1 MDLCKLTA
9 LELGAA
15 LRTGDICLEDTLRA
29 ARPDRLNAFIA
40 ANPKPAPARGNSPL
54 AGVPM
59 AYKDNICVRGSTTT
73 CGSKLL
79 SNYISPY
86 DATVA
91 QRLTAAGAVSLGK
104 LNMDEFAM
112 GSSGET
118 SYFGPTR
125 NPWDSARTPG
135 GSSSGSAA
143 AVADGQVWY
152 TLGSDTGGS
161 VRQPAA
167 HCGITGFKPTYGAV
181 SRYGLVAHASSLDQL
196 GPMARSAADCAA
208 VLDILAGADPHDSTS
223 LSLPLSGTL
232 DGDLRGIKI
241 GILAECFAPGLDSQV
256 ACAIEDTA
264 AVLRARGAMA
274 ERCSLPALRYAADT
288 YVVLSNA
295 EASSNLARFEGVR
308 WRINHGQGQ
317 SSHSFDQ
324 AARTQGLGTEVKRR
338 ILLGTYFL
346 SCEDGALCLA
356 RARKAQWL
364 IRMGFDA
371 LFEQYDL
378 LLTPTVPTTAPLLGA
393 TGSLEAALLS
403 DLCTV
408 SPNLAGLP
416 ALSMPCGFDRLG
428 LPMGAQLIGPRL
440 GDRTVL
446 NAAHAHQQETHWH
459 RAVPWER
466 AERGD
471 AL

>member
-9 LELGAA
+9 LELGTA
-15 LRTGDICLEDTLRA
+15 LHSGDIRPEDALQA
-29 ARPDRLNAFIA
+29 ARPDHLNAFIVV
-40 ANPKPAPARGNSPL
+40 NPNPGPGRGDSPL

-59 AYKDNICVRGSTTT
+59 AYKDNICVKGAATT
-73 CGSKLL
+73 CGSGLL
-79 SNYISPY
+79 ADFTSPY
-86 DATVA
+86 DATVVE
-91 QRLTAAGAVSLGK
+91 RLTAAGAVSLGK

-112 GSSGET
+112 GSSGES
-118 SYFGPTR
+118 SYFGPTG
-125 NPWDSARTPG
+125 NPWDSERTPG

-143 AVADGQVWY
+143 AVAAGQVWY

-167 HCGITGFKPTYGAV
+167 HCGITGFKPTYGVV

-196 GPMARSAADCAA
+196 GPITRSAADCAA
-208 VLDILAGADPHDSTS
+208 VLDLLTGRDPRDSTS
-223 LSLPLSGTL
+223 LPLPPIGAL
-232 DGDLRGIKI
+232 DGDLRGMKI
-241 GILAECFAPGLDSQV
+241 GMPDECFAPGLDSQV
-256 ACAIEDTA
+256 ARAIAETA
-264 AVLRARGAMA
+264 AVLRARGASV
-274 ERCSLPALRYAADT
+274 ECCSLPALAYAADT
-288 YVVLSNA
+288 YVVLSTA
-295 EASSNLARFEGVR
+295 EASSNLARFDTAGWGMGAAQWEGGR
-308 WRINHGQGQ
+308 GLDR
-317 SSHSFDQ
+317 
-324 AARTQGLGTEVKRR
+324 AARTRALGGEVKGR

-356 RARKAQWL
+356 RARKAQEM
-364 IRMGFDA
+364 IRTGFDA
-371 LFEQYDL
+371 LFERYDL

-393 TGSLEAALLS
+393 AGNLETALLS
-403 DLCTV
+403 DLYTV

-446 NAAHAHQQETHWH
+446 NAAHGHQQETHWH

-466 AERGD
+466 TGKGD
-471 AL
+471 VL